1 MKKLFVIAG
10 EASGDRL
17 GGSLLAAIKERF
29 PDIII
34 AGIGGDDMKQNG
46 LPQSLFP
53 MEQLSVM
60 GLAEIIPAMPRIL
73 YRLQQTVSA
82 IEAFQPDLVLSIDN
96 PDFTQ
101 RVHRQIQK
109 NGRLKT
115 RHVHMV
121 APSVWAWRPGRAQ
134 KWGQVIDQLLCLL
147 PFEPP
152 YFANT
157 PMRADFVGHPV
168 TERLQPL
175 PRGKNDVVARLGIR
189 GGPIVGLLCGSRIGE
204 IRRVGNQI
212 VEAAQLL
219 AMEFPGL
226 HFIVP
231 TLPWIEKDVRALCA
245 RIPAYSHVLTDQSD
259 KYMAMGA
266 CDAAIAVS
274 GTIGLELAML
284 EVPHIITYRLN
295 PLTWQVAKRMIQV
308 RYAHLVNILQDAPV
322 VPEFLQ
328 NDSQPEMMAS
338 AMIELLKDGQA
349 QANQLQAFR
358 NVRAQLQAPR
368 GFTAA
373 SAAVEAIVQG
383 GNPTH

>member
-1 MKKLFVIAG
+1 MKKLYIIAG

-17 GGSLLAAIKERF
+17 GGSVLVALRARF
-29 PDIII
+29 PDIEI
-34 AGIGGDDMKQNG
+34 AGIGGEDMLQNG

-53 MEQLSVM
+53 MQQLSVM
-60 GLAEIIPAMPRIL
+60 GLAEILPAIPRIL

-82 IEAFQPDLVLSIDN
+82 IEAFQPDVVLSIDN
-96 PDFTQ
+96 PDFTY
-101 RVHRQIQK
+101 RVHRQLQK
-109 NGRLKT
+109 NGTLKT

-157 PMRADFVGHPV
+157 PMRADFIGHPV
-168 TERLQPL
+168 AERLQPQS
-175 PRGKNDVVARLGIR
+175 RSKNDVIAKLGIR

-212 VEAAQLL
+212 VETAQLL

-245 RIPAYSHVLTDQSD
+245 RIPAYCHILTDQAD
-259 KYMAMGA
+259 KYQAMGG

-295 PLTWQVAKRMIQV
+295 PLSWQIAKRMIQV
-308 RYAHLVNILQDAPV
+308 RYAHLVNILQDAPL

-328 NDSQPEMMAS
+328 NDAQPERMAS

-349 QANQLQAFR
+349 QEDQVRAFR
-358 NVRAQLQAPR
+358 NVRAQLQAPQ
-368 GFTAA
+368 GLTAA
-373 SAAVEAIVQG
+373 SAAIEAIVQG
-383 GNPTH
+383 LRS